1 MKHGCHN
8 HPPYAEGYYAPDRHY
23 FKNGRFEV
31 RNVWIESVGTKECQY
46 DKQTD
51 SACEGC
57 EHKEVKDARTD
68 T

>member
-8 HPPYAEGYYAPDRHY
+8 HEPFKDGYYALDRYY
-23 FKNGRFEV
+23 FADGRFEV
-31 RNVWIESVGTKECQY
+31 RNVFIKRSSTDKCQY

-57 EHKEVKDARTD
+57 THKEK
-68 T
+68 